1 MSKKKVLIIED
12 SENNLNLCIQIL
24 EEEYE
29 LIVARDG
36 KEGVEKALK
45 EAPDLILMDLSLPE
59 MNGWDATREIKKKRK
74 EVPIIALTAHA
85 LAGDE
90 ERARNAGC
98 NDYLSKPFLP
108 SQLEQIV
115 SKNLKKYASS
125 K

>member
-24 EEEYE
+24 EENYE

-59 MNGWDATREIKKKRK
+59 MNGWDATREIKKKNSQ
-74 EVPIIALTAHA
+74 VPIIALTAHA